1 MHFNPR
7 PIGALKLSCVER
19 PFYRNFL
26 LEQNAKLY
34 KIEYRVTGFF
44 PLGVVLRLVKT
55 RRKKITTMNKDFVD
69 RIVDFQ
75 PSII

>member
-7 PIGALKLSCVER
+7 PIGALKLSSMER
-19 PFYRNFL
+19 PFYGNFL

-44 PLGVVLRLVKT
+44 FR
-55 RRKKITTMNKDFVD
+55 
-69 RIVDFQ
+69 
-75 PSII
+75 SA